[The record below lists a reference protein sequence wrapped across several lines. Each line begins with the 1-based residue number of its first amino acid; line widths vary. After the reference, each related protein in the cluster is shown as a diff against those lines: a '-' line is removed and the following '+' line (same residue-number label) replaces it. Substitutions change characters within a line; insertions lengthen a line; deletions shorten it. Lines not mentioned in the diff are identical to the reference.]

1 MKSKDQREQLTIW
14 RPLLDISRE
23 QICQWVQQ
31 LQIAYVNDPTN
42 LDTQYD
48 RAWCRHE
55 LWHILQSRYPKMQQA
70 LARTSYLMQDA
81 NEILN
86 EVLQQDLS
94 FCGNEEKL
102 DLIKLKQLSLARQ
115 RQLLSTWM
123 KGQDTYRPAFEMVQR
138 LQDEKLTLKPRLGG
152 EKIHL
157 YGRIGAWPLKKAIQE
172 AHIFPWMR
180 HTIQILSVDNVMLG
194 VFTPNGFWLAQS
206 EYCEIGA
213 LNCNITFI
221 GGGNMAQ
228 ALIGG
233 LLSRG
238 LPATRITVSDPF
250 EKIRLLLQEKDV
262 HVTEDNI
269 EAIKHAD
276 IVVFAVKPQVLGSV
290 LKPLKGLLDDKLLIS
305 IVAGAEI
312 KTISD
317 LTGSERIVR
326 VMPNTP
332 ALVQTGAHGIYA
344 NPEVSAKDRELT
356 TQVLAATGLT
366 LWVNS
371 EAQIDAVTAVSGS
384 GPAYFFYMM
393 ESMIRAGKNMGLD
406 EKVATAL
413 TLQTALGAA
422 QMAITSSSAPSDLR
436 KNVTSPNGTT
446 QAALEVFDRAQI
458 SQNIQTALAAAQ
470 KRSQELAQ
478 ELSDSIK

>member
-1 MKSKDQREQLTIW
+1 MS
-14 RPLLDISRE
+14 
-23 QICQWVQQ
+23 
-31 LQIAYVNDPTN
+31 A
-42 LDTQYD
+42 
-48 RAWCRHE
+48 
-55 LWHILQSRYPKMQQA
+55 
-70 LARTSYLMQDA
+70 
-81 NEILN
+81 
-86 EVLQQDLS
+86 
-94 FCGNEEKL
+94 
-102 DLIKLKQLSLARQ
+102 
-115 RQLLSTWM
+115 
-123 KGQDTYRPAFEMVQR
+123 
-138 LQDEKLTLKPRLGG
+138 
-152 EKIHL
+152 
-157 YGRIGAWPLKKAIQE
+157 
-172 AHIFPWMR
+172 
-180 HTIQILSVDNVMLG
+180 
-194 VFTPNGFWLAQS
+194 
-206 EYCEIGA
+206 A

-344 NPEVSAKDRELT
+344 NPEVSTKDRELT

-458 SQNIQTALAAAQ
+458 PQNIQTALAAAQ

>member
-1 MKSKDQREQLTIW
+1 MS
-14 RPLLDISRE
+14 
-23 QICQWVQQ
+23 
-31 LQIAYVNDPTN
+31 A
-42 LDTQYD
+42 
-48 RAWCRHE
+48 
-55 LWHILQSRYPKMQQA
+55 
-70 LARTSYLMQDA
+70 
-81 NEILN
+81 
-86 EVLQQDLS
+86 
-94 FCGNEEKL
+94 
-102 DLIKLKQLSLARQ
+102 
-115 RQLLSTWM
+115 
-123 KGQDTYRPAFEMVQR
+123 
-138 LQDEKLTLKPRLGG
+138 
-152 EKIHL
+152 
-157 YGRIGAWPLKKAIQE
+157 
-172 AHIFPWMR
+172 
-180 HTIQILSVDNVMLG
+180 
-194 VFTPNGFWLAQS
+194 
-206 EYCEIGA
+206 A

-262 HVTEDNI
+262 HVTEDNM

>member
-1 MKSKDQREQLTIW
+1 
-14 RPLLDISRE
+14 
-23 QICQWVQQ
+23 
-31 LQIAYVNDPTN
+31 
-42 LDTQYD
+42 
-48 RAWCRHE
+48 
-55 LWHILQSRYPKMQQA
+55 
-70 LARTSYLMQDA
+70 
-81 NEILN
+81 
-86 EVLQQDLS
+86 
-94 FCGNEEKL
+94 
-102 DLIKLKQLSLARQ
+102 
-115 RQLLSTWM
+115 
-123 KGQDTYRPAFEMVQR
+123 
-138 LQDEKLTLKPRLGG
+138 
-152 EKIHL
+152 
-157 YGRIGAWPLKKAIQE
+157 
-172 AHIFPWMR
+172 
-180 HTIQILSVDNVMLG
+180 
-194 VFTPNGFWLAQS
+194 
-206 EYCEIGA
+206 
-213 LNCNITFI
+213 
-221 GGGNMAQ
+221 MAQ

-344 NPEVSAKDRELT
+344 NPEVSTKDRELT

>member
-1 MKSKDQREQLTIW
+1 MS
-14 RPLLDISRE
+14 
-23 QICQWVQQ
+23 
-31 LQIAYVNDPTN
+31 A
-42 LDTQYD
+42 
-48 RAWCRHE
+48 
-55 LWHILQSRYPKMQQA
+55 
-70 LARTSYLMQDA
+70 
-81 NEILN
+81 
-86 EVLQQDLS
+86 
-94 FCGNEEKL
+94 
-102 DLIKLKQLSLARQ
+102 
-115 RQLLSTWM
+115 
-123 KGQDTYRPAFEMVQR
+123 
-138 LQDEKLTLKPRLGG
+138 
-152 EKIHL
+152 
-157 YGRIGAWPLKKAIQE
+157 
-172 AHIFPWMR
+172 
-180 HTIQILSVDNVMLG
+180 
-194 VFTPNGFWLAQS
+194 
-206 EYCEIGA
+206 A

-250 EKIRLLLQEKDV
+250 ENIRQLLQEKDV
-262 HVTEDNI
+262 HVTDDNI
-269 EAIKHAD
+269 AAIKNAD
-276 IVVFAVKPQVLGSV
+276 IVVFAVKPQVLGGV
-290 LKPLKGLLDDKLLIS
+290 LKPLKGLLEDKLLIS

-317 LTGSERIVR
+317 LTDSERVVH

-332 ALVQTGAHGIYA
+332 ALVQTGAHGMFA
-344 NPEVSAKDRELT
+344 KPEVSAKDRESA

-366 LWVNS
+366 LWVSS
-371 EAQIDAVTAVSGS
+371 EAQIDAVTAVYGS

-422 QMAITSSSAPSDLR
+422 QMAITSSNAPSELR